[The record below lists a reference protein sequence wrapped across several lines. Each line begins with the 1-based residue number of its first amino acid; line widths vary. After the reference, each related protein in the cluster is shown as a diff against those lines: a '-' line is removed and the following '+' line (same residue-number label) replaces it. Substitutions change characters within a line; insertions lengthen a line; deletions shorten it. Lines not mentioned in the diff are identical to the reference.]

1 MTTQINNLQ
10 SLFREKILILMT
22 SHTKKTNNNTIK
34 SIHTHQYLKNT
45 PFPTLSYK
53 ITLSKNQNNN
63 SFISKTFK
71 AILSKIKTKKDYQ
84 KLLLETKEKVSNF
97 HVNQRHKDKNNQA
110 NSCSMKILVEVCLV
124 PKKLNKTNNITT
136 DLKTYKIT
144 GNF

>member
-1 MTTQINNLQ
+1 MTIQINNLL
-10 SLFREKILILMT
+10 SLSREKILILMT
-22 SHTKKTNNNTIK
+22 LRTKKTNNNTIK
-34 SIHTHQYLKNT
+34 SILTHQSPKNT

-97 HVNQRHKDKNNQA
+97 LVNQRHKDKNNQA
-110 NSCSMKILVEVCLV
+110 NSCSMEILVVVCLV